1 LQYIDF
7 SYGSGPNLFDMQS
20 KDKNKIFHYYNRN
33 NPLISCNMRD
43 SKIILNL
50 IKYLKNNDSNHIF
63 CICDFSLMGRDGIVA
78 QIFFS
83 GIPDLQNAY
92 KKENFFFTEIG
103 NLCIVRDKMELR
115 IRTYLERLMNA
126 NKIGEKFK
134 DRLINKTMENFKYI
148 IKTKHITDILYLDEE
163 FLINKEK

>member
-1 LQYIDF
+1 
-7 SYGSGPNLFDMQS
+7 
-20 KDKNKIFHYYNRN
+20 
-33 NPLISCNMRD
+33 
-43 SKIILNL
+43 
-50 IKYLKNNDSNHIF
+50 
-63 CICDFSLMGRDGIVA
+63 
-78 QIFFS
+78 
-83 GIPDLQNAY
+83 
-92 KKENFFFTEIG
+92 
-103 NLCIVRDKMELR
+103 MELR